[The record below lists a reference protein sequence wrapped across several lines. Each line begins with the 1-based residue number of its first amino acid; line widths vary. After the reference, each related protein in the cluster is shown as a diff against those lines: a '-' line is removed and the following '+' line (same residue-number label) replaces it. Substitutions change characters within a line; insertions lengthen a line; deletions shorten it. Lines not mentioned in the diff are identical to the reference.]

1 MRNQL
6 SHTAGIHTIAFR
18 PLCGSYK
25 IALYTV
31 LLSAVDGEILLLPVH
46 VRHVEMRQYGCRH
59 YTYSSAEKNV
69 QV

>member
-6 SHTAGIHTIAFR
+6 SHTAGIAFR
-18 PLCGSYK
+18 PLWGSYK

-46 VRHVEMRQYGCRH
+46 VRHVEMRQCGCRH
-59 YTYSSAEKNV
+59 YT
-69 QV
+69 